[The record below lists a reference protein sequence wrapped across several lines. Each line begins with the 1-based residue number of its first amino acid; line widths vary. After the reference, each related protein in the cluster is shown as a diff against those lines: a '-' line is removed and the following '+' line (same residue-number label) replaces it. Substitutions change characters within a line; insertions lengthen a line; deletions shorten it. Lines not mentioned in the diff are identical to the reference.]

1 MKTDCDPFSE
11 ENLAQVRAKQQTHP
25 RTELKSESPKKNGQK
40 SSPQRRES
48 RKGRK
53 IEFLKVDI
61 IPLRKLAHTHAR
73 GITWG
78 MFCALSET
86 WFTTGICT
94 RHLNPFPLSAVD
106 TKAWGLN
113 RMQKF
118 HALRFLVQ
126 NHFITI
132 DRGDPKN
139 PLVTLLWL
147 PLQS

>member
-1 MKTDCDPFSE
+1 MKAEYDAFSE
-11 ENLAQVRAKQQTHP
+11 ENLAQVRAKHQTHP
-25 RTELKSESPKKNGQK
+25 QTKAKSEPHQKNRQK
-40 SSPQRRES
+40 RREG

-53 IEFLKVDI
+53 IEFLKVDL
-61 IPLRKLAHTHAR
+61 IPLHKLAHTHAR

-86 WFTTGICT
+86 WFRTGICT
-94 RHLNPFPLSAVD
+94 RHLNPFLLSAVD
-106 TKAWGLN
+106 TKGWGLS

-118 HALRFLVQ
+118 HALQFLVK

-132 DRGDPKN
+132 DRTDPKN